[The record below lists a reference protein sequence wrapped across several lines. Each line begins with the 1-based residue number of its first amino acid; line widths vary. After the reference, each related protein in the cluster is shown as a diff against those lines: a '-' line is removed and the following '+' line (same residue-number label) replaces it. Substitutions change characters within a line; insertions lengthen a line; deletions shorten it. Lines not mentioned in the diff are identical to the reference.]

1 MRLRTQ
7 KNSLTIFEYV
17 GKNSYL
23 CTQHNKK
30 QMKLIADSGSTKTD
44 WCLTEGGQ
52 TVRLMATQGMNPF
65 HMGEGEI
72 YEILT
77 GELRPQLGGAE
88 PAEVYFYGSGCRD
101 ACLTLMET
109 MLRRVFAKA
118 GTVCVG
124 SDLLG
129 AARALCARSGGI
141 ACILGTGSNSCLY
154 NGESIVEN
162 TPPLGYILGDE
173 GSGAVLGRCF
183 AAALLRGLLPQAL
196 ADAFAKETGL
206 TAAEII
212 RRVYREPGANRFLAS
227 LTRFIHRHIDSPEL
241 RRLAIDNF
249 RSFFR
254 LHVAPYR
261 RPDLPVGVIGSVGY
275 YFSAELSDAAEA
287 EGITLGTVER
297 SPLER
302 LAAYHG

>member
-1 MRLRTQ
+1 M
-7 KNSLTIFEYV
+7 I
-17 GKNSYL
+17 
-23 CTQHNKK
+23 
-30 QMKLIADSGSTKTD
+30 LIADSGSTKAD
-44 WCLTEGGQ
+44 WWLAEGG
-52 TVRLMATQGMNPF
+52 RALRCMATQGINPY
-65 HMGEGEI
+65 HQDEGEI
-72 YEILT
+72 SSIVM
-77 GELRPQLGGAE
+77 GELLPQMGNAE
-88 PAEVYFYGSGCRD
+88 PGGVYFYGSGCRD

-129 AARALCARSGGI
+129 AARALCGRSGGI

-154 NGESIVEN
+154 DGESITAN

-173 GSGAVLGRCF
+173 GSGAVLGRRF

-227 LTRFIHRHIDSPEL
+227 LTRFIHRHTDSPEL

-254 LHVAPYR
+254 LHVTPYR